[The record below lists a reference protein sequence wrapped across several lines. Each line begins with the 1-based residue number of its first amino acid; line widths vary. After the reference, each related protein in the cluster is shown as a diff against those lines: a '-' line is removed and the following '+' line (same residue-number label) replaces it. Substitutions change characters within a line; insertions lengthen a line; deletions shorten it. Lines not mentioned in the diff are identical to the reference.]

1 MQFFRNKIIIGVLCI
16 VLGLVVGFVLIPGSR
31 DAQNTTIQVVRAT
44 QDIPQGSC
52 IDETMIEAVTVLASQ
67 VNLTESKVEDFIGS
81 YAAAKIYTGDYLSA
95 EKLNPTAVDPIAA
108 ATEHIK
114 MIVSVTVPS
123 LAASASGII
132 QPGDVVMQL
141 GYKLPKHGADA
152 EFGDETEAAVLA
164 FQEDEGLKQDGK
176 YGDQTHVALMDA
188 VADDD
193 EGKQDEP
200 APEET
205 PETPETD
212 DSPKPMGTTVVITS
226 EGGKVNIR
234 VGHGTSY
241 SRITSV
247 APGTTFEYVATA
259 ANGWHAV
266 IVGAKVGWVSGN
278 YSRII

>member
-1 MQFFRNKIIIGVLCI
+1 MDWGTIDTLPEIIGVALHKD
-16 VLGLVVGFVLIPGSR
+16 GHVGYYVGGGYAVEWKGFSYGCVKTKVQGRGWTHWYKLPFIDYNDGADQATTPNTNVTLGSR
-31 DAQNTTIQVVRAT
+31 LLKKGMVGA
-44 QDIPQGSC
+44 
-52 IDETMIEAVTVLASQ
+52 
-67 VNLTESKVEDFIGS
+67 
-81 YAAAKIYTGDYLSA
+81 
-95 EKLNPTAVDPIAA
+95 
-108 ATEHIK
+108 
-114 MIVSVTVPS
+114 
-123 LAASASGII
+123 
-132 QPGDVVMQL
+132 DVKAMQELLMQL

-176 YGDQTHVALMDA
+176 YGDQTHAALMDA

-193 EGKQDEP
+193 EGKKDEP

-205 PETPETD
+205 PETPETED
-212 DSPKPMGTTVVITS
+212 TPKPVGTTVVITS

-259 ANGWHAV
+259 ANGWYAV

-278 YSRII
+278 FSRII